1 MSAGLQVTRRSLIQ
15 RILQA
20 STAGLLA
27 TTRLGKSLAQA
38 ASFAKDG
45 PSARLTPASGTAQ
58 FRRYRVHAAVTLFG
72 VPVIGKDGVGAAG
85 LLLEDAVSGS
95 LCSSA
100 VQFVSG
106 SWPERI
112 KGFNRFGM
120 TQEIM
125 HEENGAVL
133 ESGYLSFMTSSPEKN
148 SDQAWHAFADRPR
161 SLNLAV
167 ACGLASETGYRWALE
182 HLAAPNDATWLDCPS
197 LMDKFRSRDVAL
209 ADSGIPTGKDRVY
222 PTFLLS
228 VRKAAQRRADT
239 KCTFIHNA
247 KLYDLRTRF
256 TEADGV
262 ITLIGHILEHGSS
275 NDSEFRVW
283 FDSSDLTGLPTKIEF
298 RPKSFLHL
306 TFHQDPSAGGPSVR
320 RLVVPEEA

>member
-1 MSAGLQVTRRSLIQ
+1 M
-15 RILQA
+15 
-20 STAGLLA
+20 
-27 TTRLGKSLAQA
+27 LGRA
-38 ASFAKDG
+38 ASFEKDG
-45 PSARLTPASGTAQ
+45 PSARSSSTAGKAN

-72 VPVIGKDGVGAAG
+72 VPVMGKDGVGGAG
-85 LLLEDAVSGS
+85 LLVEDAVSGS
-95 LCSSA
+95 RCASA

-125 HEENGAVL
+125 REEQGTIL

-161 SLNLAV
+161 RLTLAV
-167 ACGLASETGYRWALE
+167 ACGLASEAGYRWALD
-182 HLAAPNDATWLDCPS
+182 HLAVPPDATWMDCPS
-197 LMDKFRSRDVAL
+197 LMEGFRNQDISL
-209 ADSGIPTGKDRVY
+209 EDSKIPTSKNRVY

-228 VRKAAQRRADT
+228 VRKAALRRADT
-239 KCTFIHNA
+239 RCTFIHNA
-247 KLYDLRTRF
+247 KLYDLHTRF
-256 TEADGV
+256 SEADGV
-262 ITLIGHILEHGSS
+262 VTLIGRIVEHGSS

-283 FDSSDLTGLPTKIEF
+283 FDSSDPTGLPTKIEF